1 MNTSENVCKD
11 EVLQIDVGLILSLF
25 RTSMKD

>member
-11 EVLQIDVGLILSLF
+11 EVLQIDIGLILSLF